1 MKHHILTFIF
11 LILATIAF
19 ALRFH
24 VSDYWQ
30 NYCDILSYVFPTIAT
45 VIEIV
50 MSERSSK
57 KTEKQIKNLKDNQ
70 LSVHVEGETLYF
82 DKGVDKDETV
92 L

>member
-24 VSDYWQ
+24 VSEYLQ
-30 NYCDILSYVFPTIAT
+30 NYCDILAYVFPTVAT
-45 VIEIV
+45 IIEIV
-50 MSERSSK
+50 LAERSSK
-57 KTEKQIKNLKDNQ
+57 KTKNQIKYLNDNQ

-82 DKGVDKDETV
+82 DKGVDKGEIV
-92 L
+92 S